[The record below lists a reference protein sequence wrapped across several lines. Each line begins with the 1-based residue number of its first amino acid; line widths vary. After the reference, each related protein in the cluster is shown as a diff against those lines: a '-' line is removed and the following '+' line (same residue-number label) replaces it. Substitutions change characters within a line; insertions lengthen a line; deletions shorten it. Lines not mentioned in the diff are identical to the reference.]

1 MPYSQLYVHLVW
13 STYRRNRLIGA
24 CFEQDLWATI
34 GAYCRQARASP
45 VQVGG
50 MSDHVHLLASI
61 PPSLAVSRLVWA
73 IKGASSHEMAH
84 RIAPGRPFRWQE
96 GYGAFTLR
104 KEDCET
110 VAQYILNQ
118 RAHHAAGTM
127 NPDWERW
134 EDERPN
140 PLRQPDPDIGPRP
153 PGWVSGRPAIT

>member
-1 MPYSQLYVHLVW
+1 
-13 STYRRNRLIGA
+13 
-24 CFEQDLWATI
+24 
-34 GAYCRQARASP
+34 
-45 VQVGG
+45 

-140 PLRQPDPDIGPRP
+140 LFANPIQTLARGHRAGSAEGRRSRDSGARPRAGGQPL
-153 PGWVSGRPAIT
+153 